1 MLCRNIS
8 SIYGFTNVGHVTLP
22 MFLSFRYT
30 IRVKEELDAQKEEII
45 QGDNPS
51 IPCEGIDDSKNTN
64 DNSI

>member
-1 MLCRNIS
+1 MIEYFSL
-8 SIYGFTNVGHVTLP
+8 
-22 MFLSFRYT
+22 FRYT

-64 DNSI
+64 VNSI

>member
-1 MLCRNIS
+1 MSIILCHF
-8 SIYGFTNVGHVTLP
+8 SIVHNTV
-22 MFLSFRYT
+22 FLSFRYT

-51 IPCEGIDDSKNTN
+51 IPYEGIDDRKNMN

>member
-1 MLCRNIS
+1 MILVAFYYYMPFFDCTYYN
-8 SIYGFTNVGHVTLP
+8 
-22 MFLSFRYT
+22 FLSFRYT

-45 QGDNPS
+45 QSDNPS

>member
-1 MLCRNIS
+1 MPFFDCTYYI
-8 SIYGFTNVGHVTLP
+8 
-22 MFLSFRYT
+22 FLSFRYT